1 MKFSIPS
8 RRRSQSARKSC
19 STASSS
25 RGIAD
30 GPVTLAAKAHLRN
43 ERPIVLAVSTNDA
56 LAGNAPSI
64 GTLLTRRHYY
74 FVPFSQD
81 NAAKKPRSMVAH
93 FELLPETIAAAL
105 EGRQLQPL
113 LA

>member
-1 MKFSIPS
+1 MDSS
-8 RRRSQSARKSC
+8 HC
-19 STASSS
+19 SSVFLSLIHISLAKLAC
-25 RGIAD
+25 GIAD
-30 GPVTLAAKAHLRN
+30 SPVTLAAKAHLRN